1 MLPGA
6 TEPFNRVS
14 YFQIARSM
22 VSRSYLLALLM
33 VVLSCNKKPDVQ
45 EDGYVYISGSGLG
58 GKWLAKEKYVSAGG
72 GPIPVNLPREQWFT
86 MEFKSDSSFTY
97 SANFPK
103 TDSLFSQYSLSGFYI
118 NVTSTVI
125 LTLACFVA
133 LKVVLTGGGVS
144 GSRVIEPAL
153 FFQQQVSVL
162 PVFLF
167 YW

>member
-14 YFQIARSM
+14 FFQIARSM

-118 NVTSTVI
+118 NVTSTVNTKRDSWI
-125 LTLACFVA
+125 YEFMPDGNLDLSLFRCFEGCSYR
-133 LKVVLTGGGVS
+133 L
-144 GSRVIEPAL
+144 RRIR
-153 FFQQQVSVL
+153 
-162 PVFLF
+162 
-167 YW
+167 